1 MKNHLPN
8 RLSVLEGWVRLSILG
23 ITAWLREREMRLQAE
38 ETVRRLQRTVDTL
51 YQAKDQKE
59 KDVEALRKE
68 NLFLLRKAYRI
79 LGELA
84 DNYHSYHSPSA
95 LYKLAEERIGE
106 INGGPDGRKQ
116 LILFLDTHLDRHPIS
131 DLRKAF
137 HRLTE
142 EYIVLFCYLVLAY
155 PPKWIIELMD
165 PDNPQTVYT
174 MKHRLL
180 RRILRLGPA
189 RSRRFLDLLP

>member
-8 RLSVLEGWVRLSILG
+8 RLSVLERWARLAFFG
-23 ITAWLREREMRLQAE
+23 IAAWLKEREMRLQAE

-51 YQAKDQKE
+51 YQAKSQKE
-59 KDVEALRKE
+59 KDLEELRKE

-84 DNYHSYHSPSA
+84 DNDQSYHSPSA

-106 INGGPDGRKQ
+106 IDGGPDGRKQ

-131 DLRKAF
+131 GLRKALR
-137 HRLTE
+137 RLTE
-142 EYIVLFCYLVLAY
+142 EYIVLFCFLILDF

-174 MKHRLL
+174 MKYRLL

-189 RSRRFLDLLP
+189 RSGRFTDLLP